1 MTRRTLRTAALA
13 TTALVA
19 TAFSAAAEYPERP
32 ITMIVPFAAGGG
44 TDVTARTVEPFLEKY
59 LGGDIVVENVPGGSG
74 ELGATRIAQAEPDGY
89 TIGWMNVTNTMAN
102 AYARDTAYETPG
114 SFEPIANV
122 VFDAAMVVVHPD
134 SQFETFEQLL
144 EYAAENPGDLTFAT
158 SGISSDSHLNL
169 LMLHQE
175 SDARLTHVPFEGG
188 AASRAALLGGH
199 VDVLSSTRSEVQPYQ
214 EEGEVRILAAWTED
228 RLEMLPDV
236 PTLKEHGL
244 DLTSGSWRGLVAPAG
259 TPREIVDQLA
269 EAVEQ
274 MVKDPEFQERAEQMR
289 LGLEYMD
296 ADQYLAFLTDWDE
309 RLTALWEAEPWQ

>member
-1 MTRRTLRTAALA
+1 MTGRALR
-13 TTALVA
+13 TTALAGTAMMMMSFAVA
-19 TAFSAAAEYPERP
+19 ADYPERAV
-32 ITMIVPFAAGGG
+32 TMIVPFAAGGG

-74 ELGATRIAQAEPDGY
+74 ELGATRIAEAEPDGY

-102 AYARDTAYETPG
+102 AYARETAYETPG

-134 SQFETFEQLL
+134 SQFESFEDLL
-144 EYAAENPGDLTFAT
+144 EYAKENPGELTFAT
-158 SGISSDSHLNL
+158 SGVSSDSHLNL

-175 SDARLTHVPFEGG
+175 SEARLTHVPFDGG

-228 RLEMLPDV
+228 RLEPLPDV

-259 TPREIVDQLA
+259 TPKEIVDQLA
-269 EAVEQ
+269 EAIEQ
-274 MVKDPEFQERAEQMR
+274 TVNDPEFQEKSEEIR

-296 ADQYLAFLTDWDE
+296 ADEYLDFLTQWDK
-309 RLTALWEAEPWQ
+309 RLTALWEADPWQ

>member
-1 MTRRTLRTAALA
+1 MTGRALR
-13 TTALVA
+13 TTALA
-19 TAFSAAAEYPERP
+19 GTALMMMSFAAAADYPERAV
-32 ITMIVPFAAGGG
+32 TMIVPFAAGGG

-74 ELGATRIAQAEPDGY
+74 ELGATRIAEAEPDGY

-102 AYARDTAYETPG
+102 AYARETAYETPG

-134 SQFETFEQLL
+134 SQFESFEDLL
-144 EYAAENPGDLTFAT
+144 EYAKENPGELTFAT
-158 SGISSDSHLNL
+158 SGVSSDSHLNL

-175 SDARLTHVPFEGG
+175 SEARLTHVPFEGG

-228 RLEMLPDV
+228 RLEPLPDV

-244 DLTSGSWRGLVAPAG
+244 ELTSGSWRGLVAPAG
-259 TPREIVDQLA
+259 TPKEIVDQLA
-269 EAVEQ
+269 EAIEQ
-274 MVKDPEFQERAEQMR
+274 TVNDPAFQEKSEEIR

-296 ADQYLAFLTDWDE
+296 ADEYLDFLTQWDK
-309 RLTALWEAEPWQ
+309 RLTALWEADPWQ